1 MNEQF
6 EFLEFGFDS
15 VYVDLK
21 YNEIIS
27 LLLLGICA
35 CVVCVVMWL
44 SFVYMD
50 AVVAATVMRV
60 LLCVIQRI
68 VDAFANASLKFGL
81 KINIK
86 RQK

>member
-1 MNEQF
+1 MGFCFRGELRFLNCDDICVCVVNEQF

-60 LLCVIQRI
+60 LLCV
-68 VDAFANASLKFGL
+68 
-81 KINIK
+81 
-86 RQK
+86 